1 MPAAYDSYDYPSYWV
16 GREYEH
22 ASEGIAIKRF
32 LEAIPK
38 IGTACEV
45 GAGFGRL
52 IPTYVFRA
60 NKVIITEPSAR
71 LLGMAKLKYSP
82 GKNIRFVQSSLAN
95 LSKKIKAGSLDLAI
109 FVRVLHHMED
119 IDAAIEAVCHLV
131 KPGGHLILEFAN
143 KRHLK
148 ATIFEFLK
156 GNFTFPMD
164 IFPKDL
170 RSRRSLK
177 KDTLPFF
184 NYHPDDVKYA
194 LERCHFKIV
203 EKLSVSNVRS
213 SFIKRVIPTNTL
225 VLIEKYLQK
234 PLSYI
239 NFGPSIFI
247 LAKKRPN

>member
-1 MPAAYDSYDYPSYWV
+1 MPAAYDTYNYPSYWE

-22 ASEGIAIKRF
+22 ASEEVAIKRF
-32 LEAIPK
+32 LETIPE
-38 IGTACEV
+38 IGTACEI

-71 LLGMAKLKYSP
+71 LLSMAKRKYSS

-95 LSKKIKAGSLDLAI
+95 LSERIKPGSLDLVV
-109 FVRVLHHMED
+109 FVRVLHHMQD
-119 IDAAIEAVCHLV
+119 IDASIEAVCRLV

-143 KRHLK
+143 KGHLK
-148 ATIFEFLK
+148 ATMFEFFK

-164 IFPKDL
+164 IFPRDL
-170 RSRRSLK
+170 RSRRSLT
-177 KDTLPFF
+177 KDALPFF
-184 NYHPDDVKYA
+184 NYHPDDIKYA
-194 LERCHFKIV
+194 LEKCHFRVV
-203 EKLSVSNVRS
+203 EKLSVSNLRS
-213 SFIKRVIPTNTL
+213 PFIKRVLPTNTL
-225 VLIEKYLQK
+225 VSIEKYLQK

-247 LAKKRPN
+247 LARKEA